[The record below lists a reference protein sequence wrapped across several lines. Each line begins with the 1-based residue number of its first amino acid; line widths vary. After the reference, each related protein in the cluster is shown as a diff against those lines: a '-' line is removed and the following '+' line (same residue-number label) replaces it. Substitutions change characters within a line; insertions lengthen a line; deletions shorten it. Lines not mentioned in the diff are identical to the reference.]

1 MKADRIGVL
10 VTALPFAVA
19 GALMIAGWLWASRQR
34 APAAPAQAREARAT
48 STPDPNGTRHAGADK
63 HSR

>member
-1 MKADRIGVL
+1 MKAERIGAL

-19 GALMIAGWLWASRQR
+19 GALLFAGWLWASQQR
-34 APAAPAQAREARAT
+34 TPKAPAKPREASAT
-48 STPDPNGTRHAGADK
+48 SASGQNEAGHAGADK

>member
-1 MKADRIGVL
+1 MKADRIGAL

-19 GALMIAGWLWASRQR
+19 GALLFAGWLWASRQR
-34 APAAPAQAREARAT
+34 APAAPPQAREASAT
-48 STPDPNGTRHAGADK
+48 SAPDRNGTRHAGADK

>member
-1 MKADRIGVL
+1 MKADRIGAL

-19 GALMIAGWLWASRQR
+19 GALLFAGWLWASRQH
-34 APAAPAQAREARAT
+34 APAAPARPGDVVDAPAIDQGDD
-48 STPDPNGTRHAGADK
+48 SPAGADR

>member
-1 MKADRIGVL
+1 VKADRIGAL

-19 GALMIAGWLWASRQR
+19 GALLFAGWLWASQPRTPKV
-34 APAAPAQAREARAT
+34 PAKPREA
-48 STPDPNGTRHAGADK
+48 STIPASGRNDAGHAEADK